1 MNAFPDPFT
10 PYFSTVSPGWAQSMS
25 NTSQELYAFLFFI
38 QLCIL
43 GGQAA
48 LSKDSVVEFI
58 GKFAS
63 KVILGSV
70 IIAALANANVIF
82 PELVSIIAG
91 FGNTTANNAPA
102 QLPAACVQNRRW
114 TCVPPTPAH
123 AGDVEGI
130 FLGWGVAYFLAA
142 DGSRI
147 ADAVEASASG
157 FDVGIPFP
165 PDPGDGATGP
175 EISGLPAA
183 FLNGHAQFQIVCEGL
198 GMICVLSAGLIY
210 MTYILLNFEAQ
221 IVLAI
226 GCFTLAGYGW
236 KFTEQYSKAFPT
248 YCFTIATKFFAF
260 YFVVSAVYIMAAHQ
274 NDLSNNGGVAAMIAG
289 MVAAAAVPFGAGAIV
304 LLFGTSSAPVVAII
318 SSILVASVPQLAA
331 SMTKGGSALSA
342 MGGLSSA
349 MGHFKKH

>member
-10 PYFSTVSPGWAQSMS
+10 PYFSSVAPSWGQLMS
-25 NTSQELYAFLFFI
+25 NSSQELYAFLFFI

-43 GGQAA
+43 GGQAVM
-48 LSKDSVVEFI
+48 SKDSVVEFI

-63 KVILGSV
+63 KVIVGSV
-70 IIAALANANVIF
+70 IIAALANANIIF
-82 PELVSIIAG
+82 PRIISIVAG
-91 FGNTTANNAPA
+91 FGNTVTSNAPA
-102 QLPAACVQNRRW
+102 QLPAACIQKQRW
-114 TCVPPTPAH
+114 TCVPPAPAH
-123 AGDVEGI
+123 SGDVETI
-130 FLGWGVAYFLAA
+130 FLGWAVGYFLAA
-142 DGSRI
+142 DASRI
-147 ADAVEASASG
+147 ADAIEASASG

-165 PDPGDGATGP
+165 PDPGNGATGP

-226 GCFTLAGYGW
+226 GVFTLAGYGW
-236 KFTEQYSKAFPT
+236 SFTEQYSKAFPT

-260 YFVVSAVYIMAAHQ
+260 YFIVAAVYIMA
-274 NDLSNNGGVAAMIAG
+274 NNQDTPAGIGGLIAG
-289 MVAAAAVPFGAGAIV
+289 LAGGAIVPFGAGAIV
-304 LLFGTSSAPVVAII
+304 ILFATSAAPVVAII
-318 SSILVASVPQLAA
+318 SSILIASVPQLAA

-349 MGHFKKH
+349 MGHFKAK